1 MVDSRSEIGKYK
13 VNKEN
18 FVQGHGDVKWSK
30 KMFWKKLMLAKYGA
44 VWWSKIIKT
53 AIDWDIK
60 HTIKK
65 NTYFNVLL

>member
-30 KMFWKKLMLAKYGA
+30 EMF
-44 VWWSKIIKT
+44 
-53 AIDWDIK
+53 
-60 HTIKK
+60 
-65 NTYFNVLL
+65 